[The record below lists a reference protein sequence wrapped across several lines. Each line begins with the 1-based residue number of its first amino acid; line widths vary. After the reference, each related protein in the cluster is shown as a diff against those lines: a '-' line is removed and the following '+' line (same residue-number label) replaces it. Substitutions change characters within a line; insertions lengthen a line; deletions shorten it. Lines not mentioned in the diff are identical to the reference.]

1 MEASGYEPPVALLEA
16 CLARA
21 EREGDEAAIKRVMDA
36 LELQAYK
43 IIGAAAKA
51 SAPLCRFG

>member
-1 MEASGYEPPVALLEA
+1 MEAAGHEPPVALLEA

-21 EREGDEAAIKRVMDA
+21 ERQGDGAAIQRLMDA

-51 SAPLCRFG
+51 SAGR